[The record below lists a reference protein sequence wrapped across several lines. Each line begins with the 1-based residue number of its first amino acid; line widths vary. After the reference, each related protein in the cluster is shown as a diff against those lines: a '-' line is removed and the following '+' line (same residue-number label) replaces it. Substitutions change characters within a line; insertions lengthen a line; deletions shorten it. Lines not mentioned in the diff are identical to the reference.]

1 MLNVATSRAM
11 PANTVRNV
19 VSMSRNSSLMS
30 SAFCEDTSVPATAS
44 TPSGSTSSMRATSSS
59 CEVPSSARTAMLDTP
74 SGSLVT
80 CSMAP
85 SRVKAVKVTPPR
97 PSPAAPSIWRTPW
110 FGGSAAATPSTPAT
124 SSTSD
129 RSIRPRGSS
138 ASMPRSVALR
148 TMTSVPALT
157 SANRS
162 SKLARRVSPST
173 RVPARKA
180 TPRNTAKAVPTRRRP
195 WPRISLTVSDN
206 MSVSQLL
213 DAVEHGRRRRVV
225 EVIDD
230 PAVGQE
236 LRPVGV
242 RGRHRVVGDHHDG
255 LAHLVDGPAQEAED
269 LAAGAGV
276 DVARGLVG
284 EHDPG
289 PRRQGTGHGDP
300 LLLTARQLRRP
311 VPQPVAEPD
320 GVDDLVEPGR
330 IGLGAGQ
337 RERQDDVLAGGERRH
352 QVVGLEHEADLGA
365 PQESEL
371 LVGQRAQ
378 LDVADEHL
386 ALGEGVEPGDA
397 VHERRLARARG
408 AHDGGEPPGG
418 ELHRHLVEG
427 DDGGLA
433 RAVDLGGVHGPGGRI
448 GAGKGGGG
456 GHRSSSFRTA
466 SRSRY
471 SSAEMSPRA

>member
-30 SAFCEDTSVPATAS
+30 SEFCEDTSVPATAS

-59 CEVPSSARTAMLDTP
+59 CEVPSSVRTAMLDTP

-97 PSPAAPSIWRTPW
+97 PSSSPNVEMPTMVTST
-110 FGGSAAATPSTPAT
+110 GSGVSRVVRSPI
-124 SSTSD
+124 SSS
-129 RSIRPRGSS
+129 GSS

-408 AHDGGEPPGG
+408 AHDGGEPPGR